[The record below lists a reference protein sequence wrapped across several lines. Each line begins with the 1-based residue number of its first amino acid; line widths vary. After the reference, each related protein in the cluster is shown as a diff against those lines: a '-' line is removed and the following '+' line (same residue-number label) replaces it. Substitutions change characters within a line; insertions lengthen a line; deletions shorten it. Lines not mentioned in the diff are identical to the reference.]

1 MAYESYRWLISG
13 MGSILVYHP
22 IIFFKRWGDGFKI
35 REMKREWDSSL
46 SPNGLHSSPSAPIPP
61 NLIPINFVPSKSID

>member
-22 IIFFKRWGDGFKI
+22 IFVFFRDE
-35 REMKREWDSSL
+35 EMT
-46 SPNGLHSSPSAPIPP
+46 
-61 NLIPINFVPSKSID
+61 SKLEKCKESGTRTQVCAGQTTDLVQMDYTLVLVHQYHLT